1 MDWPLAINRNR
12 QALQQIIAALF
23 MLAGITSPRNRGS
36 EGRARPVAR
45 PGTVSD
51 AKHMTEWDLPRHVYA
66 AILLILRPA
75 ESAVRRLILL
85 VALCRKSGTAYESPR
100 AAYAGLATRLQN
112 WGILSRNLRAPA
124 FALFDTLKSF
134 DPDEV
139 WNVDPAAQMGFR
151 SSFDTVIDA
160 ASGFRALA
168 DSQEPVPAAHIL
180 RRLAA
185 ISCALDNLPRQARRL
200 IRWQARRDV
209 ALKANR
215 PTRITPFRPGLP
227 PGWRQR
233 PFHEVDHVLR
243 ECHGLATDLIN
254 APDTG

>member
-1 MDWPLAINRNR
+1 LDWPLAISKNR

-23 MLAGITSPRNRGS
+23 MLSGLTSPRNRAEVTQRG
-36 EGRARPVAR
+36 
-45 PGTVSD
+45 
-51 AKHMTEWDLPRHVYA
+51 LPRHVYA

-85 VALCRKSGTAYESPR
+85 VALCGKSGTAYESLR
-100 AAYAGLATRLQN
+100 AADSGLATRLQN
-112 WGILSRNLRAPA
+112 WGKLSPILRAPA

-134 DPDEV
+134 DPDDV
-139 WNVDPAAQMGFR
+139 WSVVPASQMRFQ
-151 SSFDTVIDA
+151 SSFNTVLNP

-180 RRLAA
+180 GRLAA
-185 ISCALDNLPRQARRL
+185 ISCALENLPRQARRL
-200 IRWQARRDV
+200 VRWQARRYA

-233 PFHEVDHVLR
+233 PFHEVDFVLR
-243 ECHGLATDLIN
+243 ECHGLATDLMN

>member
-1 MDWPLAINRNR
+1 MDWPLAISRNR

-23 MLAGITSPRNRGS
+23 SLAGLTSPHLGEVSRAQPVTERG
-36 EGRARPVAR
+36 
-45 PGTVSD
+45 
-51 AKHMTEWDLPRHVYA
+51 LPRHLYA

-75 ESAVRRLILL
+75 ESAVRRLILIL
-85 VALCRKSGTAYESPR
+85 ALCRNSGIVNFIPRKNSASLASRLKELSNLSPKFH
-100 AAYAGLATRLQN
+100 
-112 WGILSRNLRAPA
+112 APA

-139 WNVDPAAQMGFR
+139 WNVDPATQMRFQSGFN
-151 SSFDTVIDA
+151 TVLDS

-200 IRWQARRDV
+200 VRWQARRDV